1 MKKVQL
7 TKAQLRKIHNAK
19 KSHGQR
25 KNEAP
30 TLPPSNDL
38 LSSIFGGGMM
48 GGAPLSSPY
57 QLTYDNSYSLLTLN
71 RIILTYAYSTHGPL
85 QTVID
90 QPVED
95 AFRGGLI
102 IESDELDGEDVTRL
116 KEYMDSFVLPAVKRV
131 MKWAALFGGA
141 GLIINTDQDPETEL
155 NREGISQDSPLA
167 FIDADRWELLLNFTQ
182 EDKTECPY
190 NYYGQK
196 IHKSRVVKIQGK
208 EAPSFLRQRL
218 QGWGMSD
225 VERMIRPLQAFLK
238 NEDAVYELID
248 EVKTDVWRI
257 QDYNASL
264 LAGGAP
270 ELIKRRLEI
279 ATMGKNYHNA
289 LILDKEDEY
298 EQKQVS
304 FSGLPEILNQNRIGM
319 AASFK
324 MPMTKLFGISAAGFN
339 SGEDDIENYN
349 SIVESE
355 IRAKAT
361 EIINEILPMACRQL
375 FGYEPD
381 VSFKY
386 KALRVLSS
394 VEEENLKQSK
404 FNRLSALYSQGML
417 TAKEYAEALKKEE
430 VFTMETEVSKGTRE
444 PEVPMSSMTTD
455 MPQEP
460 AKPPKKGE

>member
-1 MKKVQL
+1 MKKVHL
-7 TKAQLRKIHNAK
+7 TKAQIRKIQNAK
-19 KSHGQR
+19 REHGQR
-25 KNEAP
+25 KNSVPVVP
-30 TLPPSNDL
+30 TSNDM
-38 LSSIFGGGMM
+38 LSSIFGPGMA
-48 GGAPLSSPY
+48 GGAPLSSPN
-57 QLTYDNSYSLLTLN
+57 QLAFDNSYSLLTLN
-71 RIILTYAYSTHGPL
+71 RIILAYAYATHGPI

-95 AFRGGLI
+95 AFRGGLVY
-102 IESDELDGEDVTRL
+102 ESDELDAEDIDQL
-116 KEYMDSFVLPAVKRV
+116 EKYMNSFVLPPVKKV
-131 MKWAALFGGA
+131 MKWAELFGGS
-141 GLIINTDQDPETEL
+141 GLIINTDQDPEKEL

-182 EDKTECPY
+182 EDNSECPY

-196 IHKSRVVKIQGK
+196 LHKSRVVKIQGK

-218 QGWGMSD
+218 QGWGMSAI
-225 VERMIRPLQAFLK
+225 ERMLRPLQAFLK
-238 NEDAVYELID
+238 NEDAIYELLD

-304 FSGLPEILNQNRIGM
+304 FSGLPDVLKENRIGM
-319 AASFK
+319 ASSFH

-349 SIVESE
+349 SLVESE
-355 IRAKAT
+355 VRAKAC
-361 EIINEILPMACRQL
+361 EILNEVLPLACRQL
-375 FGYEPD
+375 FGYEPE
-381 VSFKY
+381 VSYKFKP
-386 KALRVLSS
+386 LRVMSS
-394 VEEENLKQSK
+394 AEEENLRQSK

-417 TAKEYAEALKKEE
+417 TAKEYAEALKREE
-430 VFTMETEVSKGTRE
+430 VFTMDTEVSQGTRE
-444 PEVPMSSMTTD
+444 PEIPMSSMTTD
-455 MPQEP
+455 IPQEP
-460 AKPPKKGE
+460 AHPPKKGE